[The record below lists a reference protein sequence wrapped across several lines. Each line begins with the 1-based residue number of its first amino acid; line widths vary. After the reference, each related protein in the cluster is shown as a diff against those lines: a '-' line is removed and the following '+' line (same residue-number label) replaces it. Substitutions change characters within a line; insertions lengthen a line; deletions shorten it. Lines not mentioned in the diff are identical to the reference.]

1 MNSSDTP
8 LFDPSLDNLF
18 ADTSPAVAA
27 VEHERVERHLNST
40 GGSGTIC
47 LRYKTTNARTGLF
60 IIGALVPIWGLWI
73 PYALFCFARS
83 VCMGTTN
90 WQLVEV
96 TGVAVAFVLSVGFGI
111 WACVDGKV
119 EIDAD
124 GIKLP
129 IGFLAAASGKR
140 KLLWS
145 QLKSVVYRSEEEEF
159 RSTLSLKF
167 DRATIK
173 LKIAGFSKDDLRKL
187 ILAAQTHCTKIAR
200 QEEILK
206 QAPSF
211 TTIWE
216 EELNSRFAPT
226 VFVPLQPGAKLQDGR
241 IEILGQTACG
251 GLSSV
256 YLGRMQDGRRVIVK
270 EAVAPSRANNEVRS
284 KALEMF
290 DREAHLL
297 QSLKHRRISSV
308 LDHFQQEGRHY
319 LVMDHIPGIDLR
331 RFIKDNGNQHEEI
344 VLRWA
349 TEIADVLC
357 YLHSRVP
364 PILHRDLTPD
374 NLIFTAEGGIAV
386 IDFGAA
392 NAFLAEATGT
402 LVGKQS
408 YIAPE
413 QFRGHATPQSDI
425 YSLGCTMHFLL
436 TSQDP
441 EPLSESHPATINNQV
456 SEITDKLVARCTA
469 LDLDERI
476 ENADMLLT
484 QLHSSVI
491 NVRRSFTKAGI

>member
-8 LFDPSLDNLF
+8 SLDLSPETLF
-18 ADTSPAVAA
+18 GTAGAA
-27 VEHERVERHLNST
+27 AAAGQPEHVERALSA
-40 GGSGTIC
+40 GSSGIR
-47 LRYKTTNARTGLF
+47 LRYKTTSARAGLF
-60 IIGALVPIWGLWI
+60 VIGALVPVWGLWI
-73 PYALFCFARS
+73 PYALFCFGRALWTGS
-83 VCMGTTN
+83 TD
-90 WQLVEV
+90 WQIAQMFALAIAIV
-96 TGVAVAFVLSVGFGI
+96 VAVVMGI
-111 WACVDGKV
+111 WACLDGKV
-119 EIDAD
+119 EIDAA

-129 IGFLAAASGKR
+129 IAFLVSNGWRR
-140 KLLWS
+140 KLRWS
-145 QLKSVVYRSEEEEF
+145 QLKSVVYRPQEEEV
-159 RSTLSLKF
+159 RSVLLLKF
-167 DRATIK
+167 SNATVR
-173 LKIAGFSKDDLRKL
+173 LKIGGFSKDDLRKL

-200 QEEILK
+200 QEELL
-206 QAPSF
+206 QNAPSF

-251 GLSSV
+251 GLSAV
-256 YLGRMQDGRRVIVK
+256 YLGRMEDGRRVVVK
-270 EAVAPSRANNEVRS
+270 EAVTPARASDKVRD

-290 DREAHLL
+290 AREAQLL
-297 QSLKHRRISSV
+297 KSLSHPRISTV
-308 LDHFQQEGRHY
+308 LDHFNDAGRHY
-319 LVMDHIPGIDLR
+319 LVMEHIPGIDLR
-331 RFIKDNGNQHEEI
+331 RFIKDNGSQHEEI

-357 YLHSRVP
+357 YLHSRTP
-364 PILHRDLTPD
+364 PVLHRDLTPD

-436 TSQDP
+436 TSMDP
-441 EPLSESHPATINNQV
+441 EPLSESHPATINARV
-456 SEITDKLVARCTA
+456 STITDALVARCTA
-469 LDLDERI
+469 LNLADRVES
-476 ENADMLLT
+476 ADMLLS
-484 QLHSSVI
+484 QLHAAVI
-491 NVRRSFTKAGI
+491 NLRRSLTKAGL

>member
-1 MNSSDTP
+1 MSD
-8 LFDPSLDNLF
+8 FSLEKALF
-18 ADTSPAVAA
+18 ANTSPCA
-27 VEHERVERHLNST
+27 EPEKHDKIERELSST
-40 GGSGTIC
+40 GGNGTIC
-47 LRYKTTNARTGLF
+47 LRYKTTSARTGLF
-60 IIGALVPIWGLWI
+60 VIGALVPVWGLWI
-73 PYALFCFARS
+73 PYVLFCFARS
-83 VCMGTTN
+83 LCTGTAN
-90 WQLVEV
+90 WQLIEV
-96 TGVAVAFVLSVGFGI
+96 FGAAVAIVLSVGFSI
-111 WACVDGKV
+111 WACLDGKV

-129 IGFLAAASGKR
+129 IGFLAVAGGKR
-140 KLLWS
+140 KLPWS
-145 QLKSVVYRSEEEEF
+145 QLKSVVYRPQEEEIN
-159 RSTLSLKF
+159 STLSLKF
-167 DRATIK
+167 DRATVK
-173 LKIAGFSKDDLRKL
+173 LKICGFSKDDLRKL

-200 QEEILK
+200 QEELLK
-206 QAPSF
+206 EAPSY

-241 IEILGQTACG
+241 VEILGQTACG

-256 YLGRMQDGRRVIVK
+256 YLGRMQDGTRVIVK
-270 EAVAPSRANNEVRS
+270 EAVAPSRANDEVRT

-290 DREAHLL
+290 DREAQLL
-297 QSLKHRRISSV
+297 QSLSHRRISRV

-319 LVMDHIPGIDLR
+319 LVMEHIPGIDLR
-331 RFIKDNGNQHEEI
+331 RFIKDNGSQHEEI

-357 YLHSRVP
+357 FLHSRIP
-364 PILHRDLTPD
+364 PVLHRDLTPD

-402 LVGKQS
+402 LVGKQN

-441 EPLSESHPATINNQV
+441 EPLSESHPRAINPQV
-456 SEITDKLVARCTA
+456 SEITDTLVSRCTA
-469 LDLDERI
+469 LNVDDRI
-476 ENADMLLT
+476 GTADMLLT
-484 QLHSSVI
+484 QLHASVI
-491 NVRRSFTKAGI
+491 NIRRSFTKAGI